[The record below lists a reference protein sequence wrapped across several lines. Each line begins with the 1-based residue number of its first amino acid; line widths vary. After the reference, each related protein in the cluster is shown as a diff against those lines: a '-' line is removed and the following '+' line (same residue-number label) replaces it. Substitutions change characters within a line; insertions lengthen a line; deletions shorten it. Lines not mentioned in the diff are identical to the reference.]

1 MALAPS
7 ARSLTLSGA
16 FAQACMVRPSFCNEW
31 YLEFP

>member
-7 ARSLTLSGA
+7 ASGLTLSGA
-16 FAQACMVRPSFCNEW
+16 FARSCVVRPLFCNEW